1 MLLQCTLYK
10 VKSIMN
16 FNCSCWI
23 FQRGFDQ
30 QWLSETFS
38 KAIFLGNGLV
48 AIISGLF
55 GNLLVDTLALGPVA
69 PFDAAACFLAFGMV
83 IILASWT
90 ENYGDPEKK
99 NLLAQFK
106 GAALAIASG
115 ESPSRLFLYTKLS
128 AFSTVQATNYNCASS
143 CTVWIKKGLFMQQI
157 PTDLLIVYP

>member
-1 MLLQCTLYK
+1 M
-10 VKSIMN
+10 
-16 FNCSCWI
+16 
-23 FQRGFDQ
+23 
-30 QWLSETFS
+30 SETFS

-128 AFSTVQATNYNCASS
+128 AFSTVQATNYSCASS

>member
-1 MLLQCTLYK
+1 M
-10 VKSIMN
+10 
-16 FNCSCWI
+16 
-23 FQRGFDQ
+23 
-30 QWLSETFS
+30 SETFS

-115 ESPSRLFLYTKLS
+115 ESPSRLFLYTKLN